1 MIYTKLKKQI
11 QLRMEKLKGQN
22 LLCWEKN
29 FYKSFKNSTSLTERQ
44 LSTLTKIENR
54 LHRENKERQ
63 AWLNEWDF
71 EKQLNFEL
79 ACRYYQTVGCHK
91 FYIKHKSVILKGIKS
106 PNDFV
111 PTRKQYKIIVE
122 NKYVRKAINAYFDIP
137 KYNVGDLV
145 YVVGEYGYKLIN
157 QKKWVGLIIQPA
169 TKEFTKREKKY
180 LVKPISK
187 VTFSIFNGF
196 SEDRVISEK
205 FLLSY
210 RGVS

>member
-1 MIYTKLKKQI
+1 MIHTKLKKQI
-11 QLRMEKLKGQN
+11 PIRMEKLKGQP
-22 LLCWEKN
+22 LLAWERN

-54 LHRENKERQ
+54 LHRVNEERQ
-63 AWLNEWDF
+63 DWLNEWSY

-79 ACRYYQTVGCHK
+79 ACKYYQVVGYHD
-91 FYIKHKSVILKGIKS
+91 FYRKYKSVILKGINS

-111 PTRKQYKIIVE
+111 PTRKQYKMIVE
-122 NKYVRKAINAYFDIP
+122 NKYVDKAIRSYYDVP

-145 YVVGEYGYKLIN
+145 YVVGEYGYRLIEQN
-157 QKKWVGLIIQPA
+157 KWIGLIVQPA
-169 TKEFTKREKKY
+169 TKEFTKKEKRY
-180 LVKPISK
+180 LVKPMNK
-187 VTFSIFNGF
+187 VRFSIFYDL
-196 SEDRVISEK
+196 SEDRLISEK

>member
-1 MIYTKLKKQI
+1 MIHTKLRKQI
-11 QLRMEKLKGQN
+11 PIRMEKLKGQP
-22 LLCWEKN
+22 LLAWERN

-54 LHRENKERQ
+54 LHRVNEERQ
-63 AWLNEWDF
+63 AWLNEWSY

-79 ACRYYQTVGCHK
+79 ACKYYQVVGSHA
-91 FYIKHKSVILKGIKS
+91 FYRKYKSVILKGINS

-122 NKYVRKAINAYFDIP
+122 NKYVDKAIRSYYDVP

-145 YVVGEYGYKLIN
+145 YVVGEYGYKLIDQN
-157 QKKWVGLIIQPA
+157 KWVGLIVQPA
-169 TKEFTKREKKY
+169 TKEFTKKEKRY
-180 LVKPISK
+180 LVKPMNK
-187 VTFSIFNGF
+187 VRFSIFYDL
-196 SEDRVISEK
+196 SEDRLISEK